1 MLRLE
6 VLGGLRLVD
15 AGSGRSAV
23 TQRRRLA
30 LLALLAGAGDRGFTR
45 DKVVGYLWPESTPE
59 HARHALEQ
67 LLYALKQQLPEHL
80 VLGPDPLR
88 LNPAEVESDLAQFR
102 RVLAA
107 EDWAAAAAL
116 YGGPFLDGFYLS
128 EAPEFERW
136 SEQERAR
143 LQDEHLRAL
152 RRLASEAEA
161 QGRHTHEID
170 IWRRLADADP
180 LGERSAAGLVR
191 ALAGA
196 GNWAGALR
204 YAKEFE
210 SRLRREVPGARTGD
224 LVAMLEQLRA
234 GRPDPSVRPAP
245 VPAPERYIIEREV
258 GRGTAAT
265 VYLARD
271 QKHNRQVA
279 LKVLKPELASAT
291 GGKRFKREIE
301 ILARLNH
308 PHILQLFDSGVLTSE
323 GQPPSLFYVMAYM
336 RGGTLRDRLIREVQ
350 LPLESA
356 LQVVR
361 EVADALHYAHGQG
374 VVHRDVRPENIL
386 LEAGH
391 ALVADFG
398 IARIL
403 ETVGD
408 ESLSTSGLVIGLP
421 GYMSPEQASAS
432 RELDARTDIY
442 SLGCVLYEMLGG
454 QLPFTGATRTA
465 VLARQIADSVPPL
478 RTLCPTVPPAIEG
491 AVLRALA
498 KRPEDR
504 FPTAADFAAALTP

>member
-15 AGSGRSAV
+15 ARGGRPTV

-30 LLALLAGAGDRGFTR
+30 LLALLAGAGERGLTR

-88 LNPAEVESDLAQFR
+88 LNPAEVESDLDQFR
-102 RVLAA
+102 RALAA

-116 YGGPFLDGFYLS
+116 YRGPFLDGFYLS

-143 LQDEHLRAL
+143 LHDEHAKAL

-196 GNWAGALR
+196 GDWAGALR

-210 SRLRREVPGARTGD
+210 SRLRREIPGARTGD

-234 GRPDPSVRPAP
+234 GQNRCRRS
-245 VPAPERYIIEREV
+245 
-258 GRGTAAT
+258 GR
-265 VYLARD
+265 LR
-271 QKHNRQVA
+271 RRRR
-279 LKVLKPELASAT
+279 SAT
-291 GGKRFKREIE
+291 SSSASWAGE
-301 ILARLNH
+301 
-308 PHILQLFDSGVLTSE
+308 
-323 GQPPSLFYVMAYM
+323 PP
-336 RGGTLRDRLIREVQ
+336 
-350 LPLESA
+350 
-356 LQVVR
+356 
-361 EVADALHYAHGQG
+361 
-374 VVHRDVRPENIL
+374 RPSTWP
-386 LEAGH
+386 ATGST
-391 ALVADFG
+391 
-398 IARIL
+398 IAR
-403 ETVGD
+403 
-408 ESLSTSGLVIGLP
+408 
-421 GYMSPEQASAS
+421 S
-432 RELDARTDIY
+432 RSR
-442 SLGCVLYEMLGG
+442 C
-454 QLPFTGATRTA
+454 
-465 VLARQIADSVPPL
+465 
-478 RTLCPTVPPAIEG
+478 
-491 AVLRALA
+491 
-498 KRPEDR
+498 
-504 FPTAADFAAALTP
+504 